1 MALRYNLPMK
11 YKLETDVST
20 FMIQIEPLGMWDL
33 WVNDMPT
40 LTFSTP
46 EEAAKAVYE
55 QNSGYIIWDQ
65 LEKHSA
71 PKDLGGWQRLDE

>member
-1 MALRYNLPMK
+1 MK

-20 FMIQIEPLGMWDL
+20 FVIQQEPLGLWDL
-33 WVNDMPT
+33 WVDGLPT
-40 LTFSTP
+40 LTFPTP

-55 QNSGYIIWDQ
+55 QNSGYTVWDL

-71 PKDLGGWQRLDE
+71 PVDLQGWEKVE